1 MRDFAHAVRRRGWTA
16 WAKAHDRPRK
26 VAQCGRCAF
35 AHPTALFPYSA
46 GATLPC
52 GASACALALSFSN
65 QTLWCC
71 RSEEHTSELQ
81 SHLNLVCR
89 LLLEKKKNELHTRLK
104 QHYAA

>member
-1 MRDFAHAVRRRGWTA
+1 MRDFAHAVRRRGRTA

-71 RSEEHTSELQ
+71 LAQLQ
-81 SHLNLVCR
+81 STVTFHIASKAPSITIVDR
-89 LLLEKKKNELHTRLK
+89 KSVV
-104 QHYAA
+104 